1 MRCPLLLLNS
11 PHFPGKNIKHKEPGK
26 PSDSDFDFIVS
37 FYFYFE
43 VVFCSLM
50 EITAYPRPLLPLIL
64 QRQRRVIV
72 EWLISQHLETEF
84 IEAEIAQRMSIR
96 GKPIWISHWMMG
108 TEHIV
113 EAL

>member
-1 MRCPLLLLNS
+1 MLLNS
-11 PHFPGKNIKHKEPGK
+11 PPFLGRNIKNKEPGK

-50 EITAYPRPLLPLIL
+50 DITAYPRPLLPLSL
-64 QRQRRVIV
+64 LNRSRVIV

-84 IEAEIAQRMSIR
+84 IEAGIAQRMSIR